1 MDGLVQV
8 AVVNHSTSVTVIL
21 GLRGDGALYRGQVTT
36 DSSSGKAPVVWTPV
50 VDETRG
56 GS

>member
-8 AVVNHSTSVTVIL
+8 AVVNHSTNVTVIL

-36 DSSSGKAPVVWTPV
+36 DSGSGKASVVWTPV
-50 VDETRG
+50 ADETKRG
-56 GS
+56 T

>member
-8 AVVNHSTSVTVIL
+8 AVVSHSTSVTVIL

-36 DSSSGKAPVVWTPV
+36 DSGSGKASVVWTLAT
-50 VDETRG
+50 DETKRG
-56 GS
+56 

>member
-1 MDGLVQV
+1 MDGLMQV
-8 AVVNHSTSVTVIL
+8 VVVNHSTSVTVIL

-36 DSSSGKAPVVWTPV
+36 DSGTGKASVVWTPV
-50 VDETRG
+50 IDETRG

>member
-1 MDGLVQV
+1 MDGLMQV
-8 AVVNHSTSVTVIL
+8 VVVNHSTSVTVVL

-36 DSSSGKAPVVWTPV
+36 DSGTGKASVVWTPV
-50 VDETRG
+50 VDETRR